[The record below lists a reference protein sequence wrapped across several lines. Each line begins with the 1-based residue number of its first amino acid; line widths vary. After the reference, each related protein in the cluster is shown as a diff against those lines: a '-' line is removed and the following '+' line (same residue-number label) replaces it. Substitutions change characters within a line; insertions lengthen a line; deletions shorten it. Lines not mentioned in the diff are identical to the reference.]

1 MTRSSKDQII
11 DDSLRLVAIF
21 MKLKD
26 KKARAEILRLAERC
40 AWFDARPGLYSFSA
54 PYEPDVPVRDADPSS
69 SVRDA
74 GREA

>member
-26 KKARAEILRLAERC
+26 KKARTEILKLAERC
-40 AWFDARPGLYSFSA
+40 AWFDARPDLHDFASPFAVRSKARIEANRAVAASA
-54 PYEPDVPVRDADPSS
+54 
-69 SVRDA
+69 
-74 GREA
+74 